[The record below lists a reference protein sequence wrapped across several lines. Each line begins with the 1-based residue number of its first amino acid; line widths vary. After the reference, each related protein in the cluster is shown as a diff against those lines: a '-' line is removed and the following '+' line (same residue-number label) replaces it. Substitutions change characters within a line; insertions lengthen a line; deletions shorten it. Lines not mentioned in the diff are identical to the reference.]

1 MNYGQLVPYI
11 GKLVKIAQAYEF
23 MGKEMDHTIEGVVRS
38 VDAGWIVVG
47 KEDGSNEMWELSE
60 VKSIR
65 EFNDEDWIEKLKK
78 LAMDNYENGGDT
90 MIECWDKSDWLEFIQ
105 NNEGKDLVAELKS
118 DMQLMKDREDDI
130 KGEIF

>member
-1 MNYGQLVPYI
+1 
-11 GKLVKIAQAYEF
+11 
-23 MGKEMDHTIEGVVRS
+23 
-38 VDAGWIVVG
+38 
-47 KEDGSNEMWELSE
+47 MWELSE